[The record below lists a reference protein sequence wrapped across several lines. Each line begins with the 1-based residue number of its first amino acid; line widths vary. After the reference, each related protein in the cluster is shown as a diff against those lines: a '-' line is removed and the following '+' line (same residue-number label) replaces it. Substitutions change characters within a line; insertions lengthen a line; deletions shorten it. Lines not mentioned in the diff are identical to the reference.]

1 MHGEPYS
8 LTVKIAPMSAMF
20 FKAKNMRIPEDDL
33 KKEGEKK
40 KAENKAK
47 KISVEELQSMMA
59 ENPQFQK
66 EIASL
71 LEKMSGEGMQP

>member
-1 MHGEPYS
+1 MQSSFPQRNYNYEELERS
-8 LTVKIAPMSAMF
+8 LLNREQADS
-20 FKAKNMRIPEDDL
+20 RDL
-33 KKEGEKK
+33 QKEKK
-40 KAENKAK
+40 LEPKTENKAK